1 VKYSPLAA
9 LLVGLILPGSA
20 TSAQDIVGKEGGI
33 AVIVG
38 KEGGI
43 VTIPSNHSV
52 DETVDRLKNIL
63 RSKEITLFTLIDHS
77 GEAAKVGMKMPPTKL
92 LIFGNPKGGTPLM
105 LAAPSIAL
113 DLPLKILV
121 SEDAQ
126 GKVWLSYNSPEYL
139 KERHSLPPD
148 LLPNIAVVATLAAK
162 AGE

>member
-1 VKYSPLAA
+1 VKYSLLLAT
-9 LLVGLILPGSA
+9 LFVGLVLPEISA
-20 TSAQDIVGKEGGI
+20 GDARASPGTIVE
-33 AVIVG
+33 

-43 VTIPSNHSV
+43 VNVPSNHSV

-63 RSKEITLFTLIDHS
+63 QSKEITLFALIDHS

-105 LAAPSIAL
+105 LATPSIAL

-126 GKVWLSYNSPEYL
+126 GKVWLSYNSQEYL
-139 KERHSLPPD
+139 KERHGLPSN
-148 LLPNIAVVATLAAK
+148 LLPNIAVIETLAA
-162 AGE
+162 AAAE